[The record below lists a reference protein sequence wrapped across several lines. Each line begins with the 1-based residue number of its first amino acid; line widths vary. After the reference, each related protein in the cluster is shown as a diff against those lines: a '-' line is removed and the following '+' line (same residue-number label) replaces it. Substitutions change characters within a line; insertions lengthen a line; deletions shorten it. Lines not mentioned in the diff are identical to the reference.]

1 MIYMTLC
8 SANYPERHIYA
19 AINQVRDHLAKLGDY
34 ES

>member
-1 MIYMTLC
+1 MALC

-34 ES
+34 